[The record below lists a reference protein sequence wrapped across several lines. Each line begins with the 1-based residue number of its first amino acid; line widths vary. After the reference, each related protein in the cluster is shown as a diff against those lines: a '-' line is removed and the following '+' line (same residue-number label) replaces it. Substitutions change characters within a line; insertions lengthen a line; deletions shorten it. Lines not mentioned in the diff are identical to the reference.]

1 MKYIVTFL
9 VVAVLVGCAR
19 RGGQAPQPQASAP
32 AEPSV
37 KPFPTFEPSAEPFPL
52 RITITVSSTNRAV
65 YINGQVH
72 HPGRLIWTPGLTL
85 TNAIA
90 LAGGFTD
97 FADRSRLEI
106 RHIGGAVEQYSYQQ
120 ALSAGT
126 NTPQLKCGDAVNVKS
141 RSLW

>member
-9 VVAVLVGCAR
+9 AVALLVGCASR
-19 RGGQAPQPQASAP
+19 NGPSLQPQAIAP
-32 AEPSV
+32 AEHLIE
-37 KPFPTFEPSAEPFPL
+37 PFPTYEPSAKL
-52 RITITVSSTNRAV
+52 ASRRITITVSSTNRLV
-65 YINGQVH
+65 YIAGQVH

-120 ALSAGT
+120 AVSAGT
-126 NTPQLKCGDAVNVKS
+126 NTPQLKCGDVVNVKT
-141 RSLW
+141 RSWW